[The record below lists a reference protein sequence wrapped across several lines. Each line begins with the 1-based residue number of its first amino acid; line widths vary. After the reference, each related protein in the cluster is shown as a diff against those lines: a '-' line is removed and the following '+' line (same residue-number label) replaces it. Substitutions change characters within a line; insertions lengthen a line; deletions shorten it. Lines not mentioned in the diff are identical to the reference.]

1 VVNRYL
7 SLVSLEEAI
16 ETIMTRCPP
25 QRRVVRIPLLECVG
39 QVTAEPVF
47 AYYSVPEAHLS
58 AMDGIA
64 VRSEDTIGATDKKLI
79 VLDSAV
85 RVNTGNV
92 LPPGSDAVIMIEDV
106 EEQEGRYTIR
116 RPAAPWQH
124 VRPVGEDIA
133 ESEMAIPR
141 GHRILYHDI
150 GALAAYGVTDL
161 AVSSLRAGLIPTGSE
176 LVPHGTRPGPGQ
188 VVESNCLMAAAHLRS
203 LGVDAV
209 LYPPVADEQDAIR
222 SAISEAAENCD
233 LVIISAG
240 SSKGTKDYT
249 ARIVE
254 ELGEVLIHGV
264 SIKPGKPVIIGRI
277 NATPIIGLPGY
288 PLSALTIIREIITP
302 VIRMAG
308 VRPPDYG
315 TITAELTRT
324 LASDIGTDEFVLM
337 TAGEVAGRMIATP
350 LSRGAGVQ
358 MSAVRSNG
366 VIRIPRNSEGAETG
380 QSVEITLSVPEE
392 TIRSSLILA
401 GSHDPA
407 LDRMADLL
415 APLPVHSAH
424 IGSMGGVLALKRRH
438 CHAAPMHLLAPDG
451 TYNLRYLE
459 RYLSGEEVTLVCVA
473 EREQGIVSREG
484 LSFEDITTCS
494 FVNRQKGSGTRMLLD
509 HLLKERGID
518 PGSITG
524 YDREMTTHLAVALAV
539 KSGEADTGLCVA
551 SAAETAG
558 LSFVP
563 IGTERYELAIM
574 TEDLPDPRISALL
587 ATIVSDSFRSILSGM
602 GGYRTGETGTVQTL
616 HP

>member
-1 VVNRYL
+1 MVDRYL

-16 ETIMTRCPP
+16 SSIMNRCPP
-25 QRRVVRIPLLECVG
+25 QKRTIRIPLMESVG
-39 QVTAEPVF
+39 KVTAEPVF

-64 VRSEDTIGATDKKLI
+64 VRSRDTHGATDKNPIILK
-79 VLDSAV
+79 DAV

-106 EEQEGRYTIR
+106 EGTEGRYVIR
-116 RPAAPWQH
+116 RSAAPWQH

-133 ESEMAIPR
+133 ESEMAVPG

-161 AVSSLRAGLIPTGSE
+161 AVYSLRAGLIPTGSE

-203 LGVDAV
+203 LGVDTV

-222 SAISEAAENCD
+222 AAISQAAEKCD
-233 LVIISAG
+233 LVIVSAG

-264 SIKPGKPVIIGRI
+264 SIKPGKPVIIGRV
-277 NATPIIGLPGY
+277 NTTPIIGLPGY

-308 VRPPDYG
+308 FTTPGYD

-337 TAGEVAGRMIATP
+337 TVGEVAGRMIATP

-366 VIRIPRNSEGAETG
+366 ILRIPRDCEGAETG
-380 QSVEITLSVPEE
+380 ERVEINLSVPEE
-392 TIRSSLILA
+392 TIRSGLILA

-574 TEDLPDPRISALL
+574 TEDLLDPRISALL